1 MQSIDKKINNA
12 SRHNAEGR
20 CNYFRLSRKYVS
32 VTALGFCLILITV
45 GVIAFGSNSREAA
58 AEYGDVVINNYSDQA
73 GIRPVIFPH
82 WFHRVRFR
90 CKICHADLGFQF
102 KAGGNEINMLK
113 IFDGEF
119 CGACHNGQIAWGV
132 ENCILCHTGKP
143 GLRTRVHNSTTDRL
157 VMPSDSIRAK

>member
-1 MQSIDKKINNA
+1 MHMNEKTTKLESRQDAAESHRFSILLSK
-12 SRHNAEGR
+12 
-20 CNYFRLSRKYVS
+20 YFSAA
-32 VTALGFCLILITV
+32 ALGYCLILIGV
-45 GVIAFGSNSREAA
+45 GVLVFGASPRDAS
-58 AEYGDVVINNYSDQA
+58 AEFGDVIINNYSDRA
-73 GIRPVIFPH
+73 GMRPVIFPH

-157 VMPSDSIRAK
+157 VVPSDSIRAK